1 VLKRSFLFNVFLV
14 ICLMAGLLFIF
25 FSSLDW
31 LTNHG
36 KQTTVPSL
44 VGKKMKD
51 AVKILEKQGFKVQID
66 SQFKS
71 YKTPLEVLFQEP
83 ETGAMVKV
91 GRTIFLTVNR
101 KTPPS
106 IKMPAL
112 VNLSFRNAM
121 LVMQSNRL
129 VMGDT
134 IYRPD
139 VAAGSILEQW
149 YNGKPITAGA
159 LVPFGSKITLVVGE
173 GLYGEVDV
181 PNLIGMSWKEA
192 KTLIKSLELTT
203 NIMWEGVID
212 DTATAVIYMQQPE
225 ALNELD
231 FVNKIPKGDL
241 LDLRIMQTPSQTLL
255 ARNQPGSKKLLG
267 EYNAALDSSR
277 NAADTGKSAQPAN
290 DVKIGT
296 THKPEKNPDGSK
308 KTPEKKNTEKNTDP
322 VKSTKSDIENEWD
335 K

>member
-1 VLKRSFLFNVFLV
+1 
-14 ICLMAGLLFIF
+14 
-25 FSSLDW
+25 
-31 LTNHG
+31 
-36 KQTTVPSL
+36 
-44 VGKKMKD
+44 MKD
-51 AVKILEKQGFKVQID
+51 AVKTLEKQGFRVQID
-66 SQFKS
+66 SQFIS
-71 YKTPLEVLFQEP
+71 YKSPLEVLIQEP

-121 LVMQSNRL
+121 LVMQSHRL

-149 YNGKPITAGA
+149 FNGKPIAAGTP
-159 LVPFGSKITLVVGE
+159 VPFGSKITLVVGE
-173 GLYGEVDV
+173 GLYGEVNV
-181 PNLIGMSWKEA
+181 PNLIGMSWTEA
-192 KTLIKSLELTT
+192 KNLIKSLELTS
-203 NIMWEGVID
+203 NVMWEGVID

-241 LDLRIMQTPSQTLL
+241 LDLRIMQTPSQEIL

-277 NAADTGKSAQPAN
+277 KAAMADTGKFSVPAN

-296 THKPEKNPDGSK
+296 THKPD
-308 KTPEKKNTEKNTDP
+308 KNTDGTKKVPDKNKSDKNSDP
-322 VKSTKSDIENEWD
+322 VKDTKSDIENEWD